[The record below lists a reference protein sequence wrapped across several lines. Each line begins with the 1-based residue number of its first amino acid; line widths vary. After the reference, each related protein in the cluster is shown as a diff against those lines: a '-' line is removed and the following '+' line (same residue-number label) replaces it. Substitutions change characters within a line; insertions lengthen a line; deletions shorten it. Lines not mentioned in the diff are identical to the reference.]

1 MRALL
6 LRLLVNAVALW
17 AAAKLVDGVSLAG
30 EPVDIVIVAAIF
42 GLVNA
47 LLKPIVTFFSFP
59 LIVVTLG
66 LFTLVVN
73 AAMLAVTSS
82 LSSVLSVDG
91 FGPAFVGALVVSIV
105 SMLLNWLIRDE
116 GDTRTRR

>member
-17 AAAKLVDGVSLAG
+17 AAARLVDGVSLVG
-30 EPVDIVIVAAIF
+30 EPIDIVIVAAIF

-47 LLKPIVTFFSFP
+47 LLKPLVTFFSFP

-82 LSSVLSVDG
+82 LSSVLDVDG
-91 FGPAFVGALVVSIV
+91 FGPALLGALVVSIV
-105 SMLLNWLIRDE
+105 SMLLNWLVRDA
-116 GDTRTRR
+116 GDTRRRR